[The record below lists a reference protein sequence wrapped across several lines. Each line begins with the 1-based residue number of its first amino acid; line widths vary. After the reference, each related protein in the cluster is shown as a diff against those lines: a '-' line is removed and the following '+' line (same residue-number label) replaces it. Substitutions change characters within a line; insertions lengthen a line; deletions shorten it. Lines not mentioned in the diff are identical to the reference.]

1 MTTATGRTAHH
12 NGEHVPTD
20 ETTNSTR
27 ALWAAACVYCAR
39 LYTAAGEFKFE
50 ARFAAHEVEDS
61 APVAAKSAKASGGSK
76 ASTRVQTP
84 ASAKQV
90 AFIVRLLAE
99 RDIAGTKYA
108 GWNEEIAAA
117 VSSVK
122 ASDAIGDL
130 LNRDRKTVSAP
141 TILWSAPKPVVAAE
155 SLSEGMYR
163 RAADGEVFKVQKS
176 KTSGNLY
183 AKQLTIYTDENGTKS
198 GSFEYAA
205 GAIRTLKASDRMTLD
220 QAKAFGHE
228 HVVCCACGRTLT
240 NPESIAAGIGP
251 ICGGRL

>member
-27 ALWAAACVYCAR
+27 ALWVAACVYCAR

-90 AFIVRLLAE
+90 AFIVRLLGE

-183 AKQLTIYTDENGTKS
+183 AKQLTVSDGV

-220 QAKAFGHE
+220 QAKAFGHQTG
-228 HVVCCACGRTLT
+228 VCCACGRTLT